1 MSLQETVQGRCV
13 AQSQMITCEDR
24 VPVDG
29 EEAFG
34 LELHRFMVYVRVMRE
49 KPVNALERTLE
60 YSANLLT
67 KY

>member
-1 MSLQETVQGRCV
+1 
-13 AQSQMITCEDR
+13 
-24 VPVDG
+24 
-29 EEAFG
+29 
-34 LELHRFMVYVRVMRE
+34 MVYVRVMRE